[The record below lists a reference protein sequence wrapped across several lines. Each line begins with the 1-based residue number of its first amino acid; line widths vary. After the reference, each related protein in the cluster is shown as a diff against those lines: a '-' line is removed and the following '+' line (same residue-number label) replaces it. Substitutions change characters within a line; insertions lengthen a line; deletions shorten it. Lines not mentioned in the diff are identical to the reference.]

1 MRRAPAGHGPIV
13 RAASLSMTVSELRR
27 QELLVRLPHAVLA
40 VLAVAGAAV
49 LARAFAQPGILAMP
63 DLVAPSDGPN
73 WAARFLLPA
82 AAPLAL
88 ELVLGGALALVSG
101 VRRSFTLELTRRSEH
116 LVASEATAAVEQVLA
131 RLTRLGF
138 DGRVEQTHGKT
149 VIAVARP
156 RSHPFRGFD
165 GLPLEGTVTVEEIAG
180 VSHVCASLS
189 IATFIVRDTG
199 EALYLTQLAE
209 FLAGH
214 ADTLHPVRGPAV
226 GMNFAVGYA
235 ALGVAL
241 AAIAVQTGSLSL
253 AVYADSSS
261 MLGLAMGG
269 ITSFAIVFQWR
280 TVVGLPET
288 IAAIAAALV
297 TRLVLVGVSPGL

>member
-1 MRRAPAGHGPIV
+1 
-13 RAASLSMTVSELRR
+13 MTVSELRR
-27 QELLVRLPHAVLA
+27 QEWLVRLPHAVLA
-40 VLAVAGAAV
+40 VLAVVGAV
-49 LARAFAQPGILAMP
+49 LLAGAFAQPGILAMP
-63 DLVAPSDGPN
+63 DLVAPSDAPN

-82 AAPLAL
+82 AAPLVL

-101 VRRSFTLELTRRSEH
+101 VRRSFTLELTRRAEH
-116 LVASEATAAVEQVLA
+116 LVPSDGSSAVEQVLA

-138 DGRVEQTHGKT
+138 DGRVEHAVGKT

-165 GLPLEGTVTVEEIAG
+165 GLPLTGAVTIEEIAG
-180 VSHVCASLS
+180 VSHVCATLT

-209 FLAGH
+209 FLSGH
-214 ADTLHPVRGPAV
+214 AETLHPVRSPAV

-241 AAIAVQTGSLSL
+241 AAIAVQSSSLSL
-253 AVYADSSS
+253 AVFADTSSK
-261 MLGLAMGG
+261 LGLAMGG
-269 ITSFAIVFQWR
+269 VTLFAILFQWR
-280 TVVGLPET
+280 NVVGLPET
-288 IAAIAAALV
+288 VAAIAAAVV
-297 TRLVLVGVSPGL
+297 TRLVLVGVAPGF